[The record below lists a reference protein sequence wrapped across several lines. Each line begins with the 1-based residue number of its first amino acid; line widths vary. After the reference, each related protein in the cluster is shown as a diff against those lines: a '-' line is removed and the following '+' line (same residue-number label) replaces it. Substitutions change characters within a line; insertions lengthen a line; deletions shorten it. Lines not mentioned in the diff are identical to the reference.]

1 MMDCRRTYYM
11 KLYQLGLLDKDAETV
26 LLDIFD
32 NTIDRNDKIL
42 DIETLTNLFNL
53 EVRI

>member
-1 MMDCRRTYYM
+1 M